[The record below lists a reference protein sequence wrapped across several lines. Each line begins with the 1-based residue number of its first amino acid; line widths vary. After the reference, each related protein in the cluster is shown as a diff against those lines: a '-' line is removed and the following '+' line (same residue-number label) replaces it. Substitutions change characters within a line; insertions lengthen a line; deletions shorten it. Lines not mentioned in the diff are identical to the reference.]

1 MSEMQATW
9 RRPTSAAR
17 PGAQASPPTPPR
29 PARDPPAP
37 SIPVFP
43 GPDRASPRA
52 APRRERLS
60 RKPAG
65 RKGRPPRRVRGL
77 LCGTALPPSPA
88 APGHPIGPLR
98 VGDTRLGAYSP
109 LHAPAPLDTP
119 GPPGSLG
126 RIPLRGRP
134 PEPRG
139 SERYPRR
146 RPAPGV
152 RPSVPAG
159 RGAKGRGSRR
169 GPWVPATP
177 TLGSP
182 APERREPRAPNGR
195 RTRPGPSRRH
205 RRKGTPR
212 RRQHAAPAAASG
224 PHLRPLL
231 LAFPSARRN
240 AANFLKTKMFSPR
253 DTHERDE
260 RDTTMRALRLRN
272 ANWPRATLLSAETH
286 LPRRRGGCNGCAERG
301 ETLKRQND
309 IQLQIVS
316 K

>member
-17 PGAQASPPTPPR
+17 PGAQASPPPR
-29 PARDPPAP
+29 PAPPETPRPQAFPSFRAP
-37 SIPVFP
+37 
-43 GPDRASPRA
+43 
-52 APRRERLS
+52 
-60 RKPAG
+60 
-65 RKGRPPRRVRGL
+65 
-77 LCGTALPPSPA
+77 T
-88 APGHPIGPLR
+88 
-98 VGDTRLGAYSP
+98 
-109 LHAPAPLDTP
+109 APAPGPRRGGRGSLGNPQAGRAGRRAGCGAFCAERPCRPVRLPRAIPSAPIASGTPVSVPTLLSTPQRLWTPP

-177 TLGSP
+177 TLSSP